1 MAALVKPFGMC
12 AEVLNPAVASEIF
25 SPGLEKAVNYI
36 RGLEENDFKEK
47 VSAVSLL
54 VWPWSVAVNI
64 VIDILSPVRTLQ
76 LEPNAV
82 LSAPCQDC
90 FQLS

>member
-54 VWPWSVAVNI
+54 VWP
-64 VIDILSPVRTLQ
+64 
-76 LEPNAV
+76 
-82 LSAPCQDC
+82 
-90 FQLS
+90 